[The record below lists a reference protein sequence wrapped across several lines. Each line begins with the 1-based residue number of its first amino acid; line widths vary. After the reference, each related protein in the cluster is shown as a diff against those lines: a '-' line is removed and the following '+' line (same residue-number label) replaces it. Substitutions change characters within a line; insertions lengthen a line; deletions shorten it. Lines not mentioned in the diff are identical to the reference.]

1 MKLEDAYV
9 LVEALTEE
17 RNGGENNGFK
27 VQLGENE
34 GKNIPH
40 FHLDN
45 EENGKKQKKTAIRID
60 MPYYFLHGDKTYILN
75 SKERKILIAWLNTRP
90 ETSKINRNN
99 ETGELPKNNWE
110 NLRNMWN
117 NYYPQAKITCN
128 QVDYSNLCKDYKQM
142 ES

>member
-1 MKLEDAYV
+1 MKLEDAYA
-9 LVEALTEE
+9 LAEALTEE

-75 SKERKILIAWLNTRP
+75 SKERKNLIAWLNAEP
-90 ETSKINRNN
+90 IYKKGN
-99 ETGELPKNNWE
+99 EGENGEFPKNNWE